1 MQGFSEPKL
10 LTGTQ
15 ALRPCF
21 IGILAMWVF
30 DFSPCLLGEGPAT
43 PILRQPC
50 LGRVSLSPVR
60 GDGGEHTVSRYFQA
74 FVLWTLSLA
83 IFCVSSENQSSSGHI
98 LASVSEQRD
107 RIQLSTELSWPLTL
121 FVLVLL
127 KTVQRPGLC
136 APQRVSQPSLPGP
149 AHLCPLCF

>member
-1 MQGFSEPKL
+1 M
-10 LTGTQ
+10 
-15 ALRPCF
+15 
-21 IGILAMWVF
+21 
-30 DFSPCLLGEGPAT
+30 
-43 PILRQPC
+43 
-50 LGRVSLSPVR
+50 
-60 GDGGEHTVSRYFQA
+60 SRYFQA
-74 FVLWTLSLA
+74 FVLWMLSLA
-83 IFCVSSENQSSSGHI
+83 IFCVSSENQSISGHI